1 MSVIRAFIAVDLPP
15 DLRARLA
22 EICDGLCAEMGQVP
36 VRWVP
41 PEKMHL
47 TLKFLGDVS
56 LNNVSVLQ
64 DILSGETVDREPFV
78 ISLGGLGAFPKVR
91 RPRVIWVGVEAP
103 PELEALQRGID
114 KQTAR
119 VGYPPDRRPFSPHI
133 TVGRVSRNASPA
145 EVRVI
150 GDALNEANIGYLGVA
165 RVQAVHLYRS
175 DLQSGG
181 AVYHRLFT
189 AELEG

>member
-22 EICDGLCAEMGQVP
+22 EICDQLRTEMGQVP

-56 LNNVSVLQ
+56 MNNVNVLQ
-64 DILSGETVDREPFV
+64 DILRGETVDREPFA

-103 PELEALQRGID
+103 PELESLQRGID
-114 KQTAR
+114 KQTAK

-150 GDALNEANIGYLGVA
+150 GDTLNEANVGYLGVA

-175 DLQSGG
+175 DLQPGG
-181 AVYHRLFT
+181 AVYHRLFS